1 MKELSK
7 TGFKYMLATRCFT
20 YNHAYCIEQA
30 LNGFI
35 IQQTE
40 FPFVVVVVD
49 DASPDGEKVIIQQW
63 ILNLRHKGSKVESEK
78 KDYGLLTTVQPSNNK
93 NCYMVF
99 LLLNENHTQ
108 TGRGDKK
115 LDYISEWM
123 GASKYHAWCEGD
135 DYWIDPTKLQKQVA
149 FLENNPDYSMCYH
162 NAIKLYM
169 QGNRVSL
176 FNACKDVYDL
186 SMEDAINKWS
196 VPSASIVYRSSY
208 SDYPSWLAH
217 IYSSDYALIL
227 RCRHGGKVR
236 CMPDIMS
243 VYRINEVGDSASA
256 RMKGKMLFI
265 CEQHVK
271 LLDSFNQG
279 TGLLYD
285 DIISKRVSYLK
296 TEIDYLKSIER
307 GWLFCLFNKAFYKKM
322 LEKARSFLK
331 YR

>member
-1 MKELSK
+1 MKELSEA
-7 TGFKYMLATRCFT
+7 GFKYMLATRCFT

-40 FPFVVVVVD
+40 FPFVIVVVD
-49 DASPDGEKVIIQQW
+49 DASPDGEKDIIQQW
-63 ILNLRHKGSKVESEK
+63 VLNLMHKGSKVESKYKE
-78 KDYGLLTTVQPSNNK
+78 YGMLITVQPSNNE
-93 NCYMVF
+93 NCHMVF
-99 LLLNENHTQ
+99 LLLDENHTQ

-162 NAIKLYM
+162 NAIKFYM
-169 QGNRVSL
+169 QDNRLSL
-176 FNACKDVYDL
+176 FNACRDGYDL
-186 SMEDAINKWS
+186 SMEYAVNKWS
-196 VPSASIVYRSSY
+196 VPSAAIVYRSSY
-208 SDYPSWLAH
+208 SDYPSWLVH

-227 RCRHGGKVR
+227 RCRHGGKVH

-243 VYRINEVGDSASA
+243 VYRINEIGDSASA

-265 CEQHVK
+265 CEQHAK

-279 TGLLYD
+279 TGFLYD

-296 TEIDYLKSIER
+296 TEIDYLKSMER
-307 GWLFCLFNKAFYKKM
+307 GWLFSLFNKAFYIK
-322 LEKARSFLK
+322 LIEKTRSFLK
-331 YR
+331 HK